1 MSTNNNAAD
10 VGVILGREV
19 RRARIDSGLT
29 QAQLYEMTGIS
40 QTLIG
45 RIESGK
51 ANPRLETLE
60 RIADALG
67 LGLVIRFAEA

>member
-1 MSTNNNAAD
+1 MSINSDA
-10 VGVILGREV
+10 GFRLGQEV

-60 RIADALG
+60 RIADALERT
-67 LGLVIRFAEA
+67 LVIRFENP